1 MSSKEHVHNLMLEI
15 GPALELMEVTEFDE
29 DNLWVLVRDEACV
42 IEVEYDD
49 DQKRIMLS
57 TEIGQ
62 PHEADRK
69 NIYEMLLQV
78 NYLWQETGGLRI
90 GLDGPVGKVVQ
101 MFGTSVIDL
110 HLGQLK
116 TILTN
121 FFDSARTWHEII
133 SQGGLAEK
141 EVAEKAAERPPPPE
155 GDLSGAIKV

>member
-29 DNLWVLVRDEACV
+29 ENLWVLVRDEATV
-42 IEVEYDD
+42 IEVDYDD
-49 DQKRIMLS
+49 VQKRIMLS

-62 PHEADRK
+62 PDEARRK
-69 NIYEMLLQV
+69 NIYEMLLQA

-90 GLDGPVGKVVQ
+90 GLDGPGGNVVQ
-101 MFGTSVIDL
+101 MFGASVTDL

-121 FFDSARTWHEII
+121 FIDSAKAWHEII
-133 SQGGLAEK
+133 SQGGFAEK
-141 EVAEKAAERPPPPE
+141 EAAEEAAERPPRPE
-155 GDLSGAIKV
+155 VDLSGAIKV